1 MSADEFN
8 IEEFLNA
15 KFKNLDKKGTNV
27 NKNKQEKAKPSG
39 ENKMLVDMDYIFDN
53 TIDKQTIEGVITKSQ
68 SNINV
73 NNILMPLFPNEKVFL
88 DEFKDKKFIL
98 DKFINNESKVKDRTI
113 KLSDNKQFIDQ
124 LKSDTSLNYT
134 ELYSSMYTLWSS
146 YIKSLL
152 NNATQPD
159 TIYNKILKA
168 DLHGSIIQ
176 VIESKNSN
184 QVGIEGIVLLE
195 TKRAFVIITKANK
208 VKVILKKGSRFR
220 LDLQYTAVKIIG
232 DNFMYKAV
240 ERTKTKYKNKYI
252 I

>member
-1 MSADEFN
+1 MLPF
-8 IEEFLNA
+8 
-15 KFKNLDKKGTNV
+15 
-27 NKNKQEKAKPSG
+27 PS
-39 ENKMLVDMDYIFDN
+39 
-53 TIDKQTIEGVITKSQ
+53 
-68 SNINV
+68 
-73 NNILMPLFPNEKVFL
+73 EKVFL

-98 DKFINNESKVKDRTI
+98 DKFIDKESKVKDRTI
-113 KLSDNKQFIDQ
+113 KISDNKQFIDQ

-134 ELYSSMYTLWSS
+134 ELYNSMYTLWSS

-240 ERTKTKYKNKYI
+240 ERTKAKYKNKYI